1 MSYSHKAFSTPI
13 KAFSFILLCSLFFQC
28 SEEAILLTSVND
40 ISNATTTGTTTA
52 ATTGD
57 CGCTYTVPASAYRID
72 AQALGLKPGAV
83 ICLKAGVAYKQLV
96 FKNVRGTATA
106 PIIIKNCGG
115 TAIIN
120 GGTQW
125 FGIKTEY
132 SSFFRITG
140 GTVDGNY
147 GIKIT
152 GGRQSLHLDLLTTNV
167 EVDHVEISNSGFAG
181 VMAKT
186 EPSCDNATIRGNFVM
201 RDVSLHHNYIHD
213 TGAEAFYVGHN
224 YYRSGISTP
233 CGTRLPGV
241 LEGVKIYNNIIKNSG
256 WESIQVASTPKGAEV
271 YNNRIENYGVKN
283 VLYQNHGVQFG
294 EGGIANFYGNFIK
307 GGKGNG
313 VMIIGNAENFVHNN
327 VIVNTGGHGIFCDD
341 RYATGLGFK
350 FIHNTIVNSGLD
362 GIRIYADNVPMN
374 LVYNNVIVNPKS
386 YATYKYP
393 RTGNDAYVYLLGKS
407 VKITQLNNY
416 FTRDI
421 NAPKFKSPSAFNYGL
436 NTGSPAINK
445 GTNIAVYNISRD
457 YAQNPR
463 LKGTAYD
470 IGAYEY

>member
-1 MSYSHKAFSTPI
+1 M
-13 KAFSFILLCSLFFQC
+13 
-28 SEEAILLTSVND
+28 
-40 ISNATTTGTTTA
+40 
-52 ATTGD
+52 
-57 CGCTYTVPASAYRID
+57 
-72 AQALGLKPGAV
+72 GLKPGAV
-83 ICLKAGVAYKQLV
+83 ICLKAGIAYKQLV

-115 TAIIN
+115 TATVN
-120 GGTQW
+120 GGTYW

-132 SSFFRITG
+132 SSFFKITG
-140 GTVDGNY
+140 GTVNGSY
-147 GIKIT
+147 GIKII

-181 VMAKT
+181 IMAKT

-201 RDVSLHHNYIHD
+201 RDVSLHHNYVHD
-213 TGAEAFYVGHN
+213 TGGEAFYVGHN
-224 YYRSGISTP
+224 YYLTGISTP
-233 CGTRLPGV
+233 CGQRLAGV
-241 LEGVKIYNNIIKNSG
+241 LEGLKIHNNIIKNSG
-256 WESIQVASTPKGAEV
+256 WESIQVASTPNGAEV

-283 VLYQNHGVQFG
+283 VVYQNHGVQFG
-294 EGGIANFYGNFIK
+294 EGGVAKFYGNFIN

-313 VMIIGNAENFVHNN
+313 VMIIGNAENFIHNN

-341 RYATGLGFK
+341 RTATGVGFK
-350 FIHNTIVNSGLD
+350 FINNTIVNSGLD

-386 YATYKYP
+386 YATYTYP
-393 RTGNDAYVYLLGKS
+393 RTGNDAYVYLLGKT
-407 VKITQLNNY
+407 VKVTQVGNY

-421 NAPKFKSPSAFNYGL
+421 NAPKFKSPSTFNYSL

-445 GTNIAVYNISRD
+445 GTNIAVYNILLD
-457 YAQNPR
+457 HAQTAR
-463 LKGTAYD
+463 LKSTAYD